1 LLGLSLNN
9 VKQLMFKMA
18 KAGEIAKT
26 RRGQYTVCPPITS
39 ITDNPTGKGMT
50 GQRVAESH

>member
-1 LLGLSLNN
+1 LSLNN